1 MSAYIKGKQ
10 SREEIINSS
19 RQIFN
24 EYGIH
29 LTLVN
34 LADLMDSTL
43 GRLTYHFRNKDLL
56 FIAIAQDYEVKLLE
70 LRNKR
75 NMNQISLNNFINTF
89 TQVMDLQYDYRCA
102 MRYIISSVN
111 SSVEMKKHLQ
121 ETYSNN
127 REQIRKTIE
136 AYVNGGLLQ
145 SRVLCEEIYEVFLFQ
160 FTNLFT
166 NWVINLELYD
176 NDKEYTEIKPVYLNG
191 IISVFIPFLTEKGQ
205 QELADNDIL
214 TNYFKLCD

>member
-10 SREEIINSS
+10 SREEIINRS

-24 EYGIH
+24 EHGIH
-29 LTLVN
+29 LTLAK
-34 LADLMDSTL
+34 LAEFMNTTL
-43 GRLTYHFRNKDLL
+43 GRLTHHFGNKDLL
-56 FIAIAQDYEVKLLE
+56 FIAIAKDYELKLAE
-70 LRNKR
+70 LRNNRK
-75 NMNQISLNNFINTF
+75 NDQISLDNFVNTF

-111 SSVEMKKHLQ
+111 SSGDMKKHLQ

-136 AYVNGGLLQ
+136 AYVNGGSLQ
-145 SRVLCEEIYEVFLFQ
+145 SRILCEDTYKVFLFQ

-176 NDKEYTEIKPVYLNG
+176 SDKEYMAIKPVYLNG
-191 IISVFIPFLTEKGQ
+191 IISVFVPFLTEKGR
-205 QELADNDIL
+205 QELAENDIL
-214 TNYFKLCD
+214 TNYFKSCD